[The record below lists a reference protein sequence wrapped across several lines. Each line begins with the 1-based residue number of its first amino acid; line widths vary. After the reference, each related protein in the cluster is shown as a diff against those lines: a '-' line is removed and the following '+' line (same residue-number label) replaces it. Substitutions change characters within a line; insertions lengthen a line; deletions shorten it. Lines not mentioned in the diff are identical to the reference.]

1 LEQSVIIWRLPVA
14 GHAAIIELA
23 LEGEVRH
30 LELGVI
36 RRCSGGER
44 IMATLDDIVSAAAKV
59 FRTKGYHAATV
70 RDIADEVG
78 ILKGSLY
85 HHFDSK
91 EELLYLV
98 VKEPIAQMFRTIAE
112 IAAAEGGAAEKLTLA
127 ISAHLEAFDRHYPH
141 LFVYL
146 RERESVKRRFREMIG
161 FFPKE
166 YERHW
171 QQIIREG
178 VESGE
183 LRPDLDI
190 QVASYGLLGMLNW
203 LYKWYDPQGRL
214 SVGEVAEQFTSL
226 ALAGL
231 AVDKPHDARV
241 GRHAVQ
247 RSRRVIA
254 NP

>member
-1 LEQSVIIWRLPVA
+1 
-14 GHAAIIELA
+14 
-23 LEGEVRH
+23 
-30 LELGVI
+30 
-36 RRCSGGER
+36 
-44 IMATLDDIVSAAAKV
+44 MATLDDIVSAAAKV

-78 ILKGSLY
+78 LLKGSLY

-98 VKEPIAQMFRTIAE
+98 VKEPIAQMYSKMAE
-112 IAAAEGGAAEKLTLA
+112 IAAGDGRAGDKLCRA

-146 RERESVKRRFREMIG
+146 REREAVKRRFREKIG
-161 FFPKE
+161 FSPKD
-166 YERHW
+166 YERCW
-171 QQIIREG
+171 QQILREG
-178 VESGE
+178 VDSGE
-183 LRPDLDI
+183 FRSDLDI

-214 SVGEVAEQFTSL
+214 SVQEVAEQFTAL

-231 AVDKPHDARV
+231 AAGATAALPAKPKRS
-241 GRHAVQ
+241 GREPV
-247 RSRRVIA
+247 R
-254 NP
+254 

>member
-1 LEQSVIIWRLPVA
+1 
-14 GHAAIIELA
+14 
-23 LEGEVRH
+23 
-30 LELGVI
+30 
-36 RRCSGGER
+36 
-44 IMATLDDIVSAAAKV
+44 MATREDIVSAAAKV

-112 IAAAEGGAAEKLTLA
+112 IAAAEGGAAEKLRRA
-127 ISAHLEAFDRHYPH
+127 ISAHLEAFDQHYPH

-161 FFPKE
+161 YSPKE

-178 VESGE
+178 VENGE
-183 LRPDLDI
+183 FRSDFDI
-190 QVASYGLLGMLNW
+190 QVTSYGLLGMLNW
-203 LYKWYDPQGRL
+203 SCEWYDPQGRL
-214 SVGEVAEQFTSL
+214 SIQEVAEEFTAL
-226 ALAGL
+226 ALASL
-231 AVDKPHDARV
+231 A
-241 GRHAVQ
+241 
-247 RSRRVIA
+247 A
-254 NP
+254 NDSPAAQAM